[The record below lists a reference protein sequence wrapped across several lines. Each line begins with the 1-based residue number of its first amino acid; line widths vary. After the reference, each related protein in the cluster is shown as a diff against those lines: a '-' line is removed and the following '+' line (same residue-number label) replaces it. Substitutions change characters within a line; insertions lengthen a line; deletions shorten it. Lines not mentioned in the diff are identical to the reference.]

1 MSVEV
6 LYNQKALENRI
17 NELAAQITEDYNGEE
32 VVILGVLKGCF
43 LFCADC
49 VRKINLPLIVDFISL
64 SSYGD
69 GTVSSGNVKINL
81 DISADIT
88 NKNVLVIE
96 DIIDTGNTFIF
107 LNEYLKKKNPKS
119 IKIASLFSKP
129 SKHIQKF
136 DIDYIGFEIEDHFIV
151 GYGMDLAGKYRA
163 LPYVGIYTGE

>member
-1 MSVEV
+1 M
-6 LYNQKALENRI
+6 
-17 NELAAQITEDYNGEE
+17 
-32 VVILGVLKGCF
+32 
-43 LFCADC
+43 
-49 VRKINLPLIVDFISL
+49 
-64 SSYGD
+64 
-69 GTVSSGNVKINL
+69 SSGNVKINL